1 MKILKKLIF
10 LIVGFVVGFFF
21 MLYLRNSNP
30 SLVEITFSNE
40 SSLVLSKIVVHDY
53 KLGNNYLI
61 ENLKPNDSAL
71 INIYVNG
78 EIGFNIISVFENGDT
93 LFSGGYA
100 ESGYKDIY
108 AVKNDSIIYKHKN
121 Y

>member
-1 MKILKKLIF
+1 
-10 LIVGFVVGFFF
+10 
-21 MLYLRNSNP
+21 MLYLRNTNP
-30 SLVEITFSNE
+30 SLAEITFSNE
-40 SSLVLSKIVVHDY
+40 SSLVLAKIIVHDD

-71 INIYVNG
+71 MKIYVKG

-93 LFSGGYA
+93 LSSGGYA
-100 ESGYKDIY
+100 ESGYKHTYIL
-108 AVKNDSIIYKHKN
+108 KNDSIYFKHIS